1 MRKLKTRDIPAFCR
15 CIKRIGAKDK
25 FKEIAMASDTL
36 KDVADRGFDLVW
48 DLFDLAT
55 EQEGEKYIY
64 EFLAGP
70 FEMSAEEVGD
80 LDMDVLIEN
89 IKHLI
94 HENNLV
100 AFFKFAAAAMK

>member
-15 CIKRIGAKDK
+15 CLKRMGAKDK
-25 FKEIAMASDTL
+25 FKEMAMEANTL
-36 KDVADRGFDLVW
+36 KDVADRGFDLIW

-55 EQEGEKYIY
+55 EQGGEGHIY
-64 EFLAGP
+64 DFLAGP
-70 FEMSAEEVGD
+70 FEMSSEEVGD
-80 LDMDVLIEN
+80 LDLDVLIEN

-100 AFFKFAAAAMK
+100 AFFKFAAASLK